1 MKVLS
6 VHTHYQ
12 QPGGEDESAASEV
25 TLMRSRGHD
34 VVEYREHNDRVE
46 ELSRLR
52 VAARTVW
59 SDESYDRVRKL
70 IRDTRPDVMHVQN
83 FFPLIS
89 PSVYYAAAAEHV
101 PVVQSLRNYRLLC
114 VNAQFFRD
122 GRVCEDCLGRAVAW
136 PGVVHACYRGSR
148 AASAVVASMA
158 SAHRALGTWTHA
170 VAVYVAM
177 TEFSRQKF
185 IQGGLPAGRLVV
197 KPNFVDPDPGYRS
210 GPRHHALFVGRFS
223 PEKGIWTLLRAWQRR
238 PGIPLLMIGD
248 GPLYPDVER
257 FIREEGLGDS
267 VRLLGRTSRART
279 MEIMSDAGFLVF
291 PSECHETFG
300 RVAVEAFACGVPV
313 LASRLDALADTVKD
327 GRTGVLFGPGN
338 AEELYVAARA
348 LVADESRR
356 ARLGLTARHEYESRY
371 SADANYPLLL
381 SIYNRAIAHQTAPAG
396 AESASAVA
404 TF

>member
-25 TLMRSRGHD
+25 ALMRSRGHE
-34 VVEYREHNDRVE
+34 VVEYREHNDRIE

-52 VAARTVW
+52 MAARTVW
-59 SDESYDRVRKL
+59 SHESYERVRKL
-70 IRDTRPDVMHVQN
+70 IRDTGPNVMHVQN

-89 PSVYYAAAAEHV
+89 PSVYYAAAAEQV

-122 GRVCEDCLGRAVAW
+122 GRVCEDCLGKAVPW
-136 PGVVHACYRGSR
+136 SGVVHACYRGSR
-148 AASAVVASMA
+148 AASAVVASMTG
-158 SAHRALGTWTHA
+158 AHRALGTWAHS

-185 IQGGLPAGRLVV
+185 IQGGLPADRLVV
-197 KPNFVDPDPGYRS
+197 KPNFVNPDPGFRG

-223 PEKGIWTLLRAWQRR
+223 PEKGIWTLLRAWQRG

-248 GPLYPDVER
+248 GPLYPEVER
-257 FIREEGLGDS
+257 FIQEKGLADS
-267 VRLLGRTSRART
+267 IRLVGRVSRSRT
-279 MEIMSDAGFLVF
+279 MEIMGEASFLVF

-313 LASRLDALADTVKD
+313 LASRLDALADTIKD
-327 GRTGVLFGPGN
+327 GRTGILFAPAN
-338 AEELYVAARA
+338 AEELYFAARA
-348 LVADESRR
+348 LVADEGLRT
-356 ARLGLTARHEYESRY
+356 RLGLTAREEYESNY
-371 SADANYPLLL
+371 SADSNYPLLL
-381 SIYNRAIAHQTAPAG
+381 SIYNRAVANQAAPAG
-396 AESASAVA
+396 AESPNPLT